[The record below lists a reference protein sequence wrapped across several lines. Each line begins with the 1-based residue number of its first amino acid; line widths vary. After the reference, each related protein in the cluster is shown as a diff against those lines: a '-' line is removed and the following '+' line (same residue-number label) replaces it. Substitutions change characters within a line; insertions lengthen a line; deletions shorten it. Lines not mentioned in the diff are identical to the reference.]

1 MKRLF
6 GTIGLTYLT
15 VLAVAFFLSETTLYL
30 LAAGFLLLGG
40 GIAAVI
46 KNCKN
51 GKTVLLAGASM
62 ALATISI
69 FLFRNYIYQPVI
81 DKYSDTEISF
91 KGYIC
96 DKVIIA
102 GKTYTVELQ
111 AEEINGEKSSIKI
124 HLTGTG
130 DFEPE
135 DFDRV
140 EGKLFVYAN
149 KNENLI
155 SKGFFLSASPDDGY
169 ELKATGEKHFS
180 LYNLAVKARD
190 KCNTALTRLLNRKS
204 GALCKAILLGD
215 KYGLSKETKHDFQR
229 AGTSFLIVVS
239 GMHLSIL
246 CGFLVLILKRT
257 RLPRLLRC
265 SIIVAFVIMF
275 SAITGFPRSVIRAGV
290 MVILAYCGNVLRRQ
304 KDGLNSIG
312 IAALIL
318 ALPNPFVVGD
328 LGVLMTFSTTLGIIL
343 WAPHLI
349 RFMQRV
355 IHFNSIKLRLVRKP
369 VDLIINLIA
378 VSVSAALWVMPV
390 QTLFLN
396 RINLLV
402 IPLSVITSP
411 IASVILILSLILIL
425 LYYIPFIS
433 VLTKPLSAVMNFL
446 CGLHIDINSLGAAIP
461 FSSVKANQPFYLIWL
476 FSTCAL
482 VAAGYIISAGKK
494 YIVFS
499 IITSAAIL
507 GFGWSVHILTDTHPT
522 EVYLNQS
529 FHGLTAAVSKNGS
542 LSVLCCG
549 GNGTYNDIIL
559 DDLYG
564 YSGVIDNAVIPNR
577 INYSSYLTMLR
588 EHFDLKYIVANQKF
602 AEEIPEDADL
612 EMPSGSKI
620 TLVLNSDTSDEVMNI
635 DGILY
640 QYLTVGDTTLLFVPH
655 YGDIEKLPAQYRTAD
670 YIVMDFV
677 SYHAELLNCKTLIYT
692 GRQNKRYA
700 KYRELLGSIS
710 DNFIPLKKQSICLKM
725 NEGR

>member
-15 VLAVAFFLSETTLYL
+15 VLAVAFFLPETTLYL

-328 LGVLMTFSTTLGIIL
+328 LGVLMSFSTTLGIIL

-355 IHFNSIKLRLVRKP
+355 IHFNSIKLRL
-369 VDLIINLIA
+369 LLH
-378 VSVSAALWVMPV
+378 SVYLGTHKTAFSRDELPLRLAHRHQFTWRGDSV
-390 QTLFLN
+390 QLCK
-396 RINLLV
+396 
-402 IPLSVITSP
+402 S
-411 IASVILILSLILIL
+411 
-425 LYYIPFIS
+425 
-433 VLTKPLSAVMNFL
+433 KSAVL
-446 CGLHIDINSLGAAIP
+446 PDL
-461 FSSVKANQPFYLIWL
+461 
-476 FSTCAL
+476 
-482 VAAGYIISAGKK
+482 
-494 YIVFS
+494 
-499 IITSAAIL
+499 
-507 GFGWSVHILTDTHPT
+507 
-522 EVYLNQS
+522 
-529 FHGLTAAVSKNGS
+529 AV
-542 LSVLCCG
+542 
-549 GNGTYNDIIL
+549 
-559 DDLYG
+559 
-564 YSGVIDNAVIPNR
+564 
-577 INYSSYLTMLR
+577 
-588 EHFDLKYIVANQKF
+588 FDLCARRGRIYYQRRKKIYCFFYYHFCGNSRIRLV
-602 AEEIPEDADL
+602 
-612 EMPSGSKI
+612 GSY
-620 TLVLNSDTSDEVMNI
+620 S
-635 DGILY
+635 
-640 QYLTVGDTTLLFVPH
+640 H
-655 YGDIEKLPAQYRTAD
+655 
-670 YIVMDFV
+670 
-677 SYHAELLNCKTLIYT
+677 
-692 GRQNKRYA
+692 RYA
-700 KYRELLGSIS
+700 PDRGLS
-710 DNFIPLKKQSICLKM
+710 
-725 NEGR
+725 